1 MSNLEDRRAA
11 VLAQL
16 DALTDHERSEFLAYL
31 SGRDVAAVE
40 LPLAEFLADLAR
52 QREQGTAVLDSDG
65 LRQLD
70 DYLSQAFPEPG
81 Q

>member
-1 MSNLEDRRAA
+1 VSGLEDRRAA
-11 VLAQL
+11 VVAQL
-16 DALTDHERSEFLAYL
+16 DALTDHERSAFLAYL
-31 SGRDVAAVE
+31 SGRDVGVVE
-40 LPLAEFLADLAR
+40 LPLAEFLAGLAR

-70 DYLSQAFPEPG
+70 DYLNEAFPEPG